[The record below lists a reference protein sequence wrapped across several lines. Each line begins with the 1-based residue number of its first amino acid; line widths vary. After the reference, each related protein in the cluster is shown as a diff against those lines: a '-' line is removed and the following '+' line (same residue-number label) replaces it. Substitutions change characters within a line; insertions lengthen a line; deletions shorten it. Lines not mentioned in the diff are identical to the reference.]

1 VTGEPLTPLDAAFLH
16 VESPSTPLH
25 MGSIGL
31 FAGDRLC
38 DTDGRVRLEDLRAQV
53 TARLHLV
60 PKLRQRVVGSPLHEA
75 PPTWVD
81 DPTFDIAHH
90 VRHARVAP
98 SGGEGDL
105 MARAEELLGTPLDLT
120 RPLWEV
126 WLVDGLADG
135 RVAVID
141 KIHHAMS
148 DGLGGVE
155 LVTVI
160 FDLEEHPPA
169 PAEVPS
175 WRPDRPPPVPLAVAR
190 DLGRLATIP
199 LRVGLFGI
207 DCLRHPARHARGALR
222 LADAL
227 STVAR
232 PSLLAPRLSI
242 NAPVRPGRRLAVV
255 RLSLTELRA
264 VGHQFGVTVNDVVL
278 TVVAT
283 GVGAL
288 LESRGQPVHGQEV
301 HLLVPV
307 GLEHDAGRGH
317 ALGNEV
323 SALFVRAP
331 LGVADPVARL
341 RAVAADVGQDKVHHQ
356 QLVAQ
361 RTLGLLDPL
370 PQSALAAVSGLID
383 HQPVFNLVVTNVPG
397 PPVPLYVLG
406 DPMTE
411 AVAFVP
417 IAGNLSLGV
426 AALSYCDAINLGVL
440 ADRDACPDLD
450 EFAKGLELGAAE
462 LLAAAG
468 AARAEAEE
476 AAHRSAV
483 ASRAEPGPG

>member
-1 VTGEPLTPLDAAFLH
+1 
-16 VESPSTPLH
+16 
-25 MGSIGL
+25 
-31 FAGDRLC
+31 
-38 DTDGRVRLEDLRAQV
+38 
-53 TARLHLV
+53 
-60 PKLRQRVVGSPLHEA
+60 
-75 PPTWVD
+75 VD
-81 DPTFDIAHH
+81 DPSFDITHH
-90 VRHARVAP
+90 VRHARVP
-98 SGGEGDL
+98 PPGGEADL
-105 MARAEELLGTPLDLT
+105 LALAEDLLGTPLDLT

-160 FDLEEHPPA
+160 FDLEARPPA
-169 PAEVPS
+169 PADGEVPE
-175 WRPDRPPPVPLAVAR
+175 WRPERPPPVPLAAAR

-199 LRVGLFGI
+199 LRAGLFGI
-207 DCLRHPARHARGALR
+207 DCLRHPVRHTRRALR

-242 NAPVRPGRRLAVV
+242 NAPVHPGRRLAVV
-255 RLSLTELRA
+255 RLSLSDLHA
-264 VGHQFGVTVNDVVL
+264 VGHQFGVTVNDIVL
-278 TVVAT
+278 TVVAS

-288 LESRGQPVHGQEV
+288 LESRGQPVHGREV

-307 GLEHDAGRGH
+307 GLVHDTGH
-317 ALGNEV
+317 GHTLGNEV

-331 LGVADPVARL
+331 LGLADPLARL

-361 RTLGLLDPL
+361 CTLGLLDPL
-370 PQSALAAVSGLID
+370 PQSALGAVSGLIGR
-383 HQPVFNLVVTNVPG
+383 QPVFNLVVTNVPG

-406 DPMTE
+406 EPMTE

-462 LLAAAG
+462 LLSAAG
-468 AARAEAEE
+468 AAKAEADE

-483 ASRAEPGPG
+483 ASHAEPGPDPAG